1 MKKIDL
7 INAVRTQLDYTK
19 AEATLVVD
27 AVLDAM
33 KKGYIEDGVL
43 DIYGFF
49 KFELA
54 DKAARSGEMTLP
66 DGTKKPWTS
75 EAHKAPKAS
84 FAKAIKEA
92 VYKL

>member
-1 MKKIDL
+1 MKKMDL
-7 INAVRTQLDYTK
+7 INEVRTTLSCTK
-19 AEATLVVD
+19 LEATRAVD
-27 AVLDAM
+27 AVIDAM
-33 KKGYIEDGVL
+33 KNGYIKDGIL

-54 DKAARSGEMTLP
+54 EKAARSGEMTLP

-84 FAKAIKEA
+84 FAKAIKDA
-92 VYKL
+92 VYNI